1 MKVLRKQYRK
11 GIVSM
16 SQLTPIQNQ
25 ILEQINQAKQ
35 NVKTDGYPMSIGE
48 LINLYKEGDIVL
60 DPAFQR
66 LFRWEDEQ
74 KTKLI
79 ESILIGIPIP
89 EIFVAQKTDST
100 WHVVDG
106 VQRLSTIL
114 QLAGVLNEYEPLEL
128 GTCKYIPALAGQRW
142 ATLPTDVQRAFRRSK
157 VNISII
163 LTQNSDDAQY
173 ELFQRLNTGGSSLSA
188 QEVRNCLI
196 LMISEDFF
204 ESINTLKDYPNF
216 KECVNLKQEDYDK
229 EDHMEL
235 ILRMFIGFADNVNY
249 QEYGGINKIVL
260 SDFIDKETVRL
271 IREGNVDSFKDSFK
285 RTFDKLKNCL
295 GEDAFR
301 KYDVEAQRF
310 KGPFNVSIFE
320 MLSVGVAANI
330 DTIENMGNTELKEKI
345 EDIYSEQ
352 VIKTHLGR
360 GVRAIKRFKEVTE
373 FSKGFFS

>member
-1 MKVLRKQYRK
+1 
-11 GIVSM
+11 M
-16 SQLTPIQNQ
+16 SQLTPVQIEILNQ
-25 ILEQINQAKQ
+25 VNAAKQ

-48 LINLYKEGDIVL
+48 IINLYKDGDIVL
-60 DPAFQR
+60 DPAYQR

-89 EIFVAQKTDST
+89 EIFVAQKSDST

-114 QLAGVLNEYEPLEL
+114 QLAGVLKAYDPLIL
-128 GTCKYIPALAGQRW
+128 GRCKYIPALNGQNW
-142 ATLPTDVQRAFRRSK
+142 STLPIDIQRAFRRSRI
-157 VNISII
+157 NISII
-163 LTQNSDDAQY
+163 LTQSTDDAQY

-196 LMISEDFF
+196 LMINEDFF
-204 ESINTLKDYPNF
+204 ISIDALKDYPNF
-216 KECVNLKQEDYDK
+216 KECLNLKQEDYDK
-229 EDHMEL
+229 EEHMEL
-235 ILRMFIGFADNVNY
+235 ILRMFIGFTGSVDY
-249 QEYGGINKIVL
+249 QEYGGINKIIL
-260 SDFIDKETVRL
+260 SDFIDKETIRL
-271 IREGNVDSFKDSFK
+271 ISEGDVDLFEDYFK

-295 GEDAFR
+295 GEDTFR
-301 KYDVEAQRF
+301 KYDIEAEKF
-310 KGPFNVSIFE
+310 KGPFNVSSFE
-320 MLSVGVAANI
+320 MLSVGIAANI
-330 DTIENMGNTELKEKI
+330 NTVENMGNTELDEKI
-345 EDIYSEQ
+345 KSIYSEQ